1 MFFVKSLAS
10 QYFTLPTSRTIKL
23 NYNDLVDLS
32 KSESILVIQKYLYEK
47 IFSASLSMSDIHQI
61 VFQHMLEYGNYKEVK
76 EILQSKELLAKFE
89 VRKEMI
95 EMLIIENMAKQM
107 RNN

>member
-1 MFFVKSLAS
+1 
-10 QYFTLPTSRTIKL
+10 
-23 NYNDLVDLS
+23 
-32 KSESILVIQKYLYEK
+32 
-47 IFSASLSMSDIHQI
+47 
-61 VFQHMLEYGNYKEVK
+61 MLEYGNYKEVK